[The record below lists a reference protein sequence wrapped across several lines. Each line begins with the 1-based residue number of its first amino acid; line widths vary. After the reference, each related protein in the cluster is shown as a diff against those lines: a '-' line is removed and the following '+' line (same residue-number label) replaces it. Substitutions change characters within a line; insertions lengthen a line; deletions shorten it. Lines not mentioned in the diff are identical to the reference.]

1 MIKIK
6 KQVDDRG
13 SQIGWSII
21 IVWLFSVTLTYNI
34 IHGDHITIGFGVGP
48 FEVSF
53 CLSIWRKLLP

>member
-21 IVWLFSVTLTYNI
+21 IVWLFSVTLSYNI
-34 IHGDHITIGFGVGP
+34 IRGDHITIAFCIGP
-48 FEVSF
+48 FEVSLG
-53 CLSIWRKLLP
+53 LSIWRKLLP